1 MRECVGVGGGEG
13 VGEGEGVGV
22 HVRVRTHVRAYARIC
37 IVECLPKTLFHITQ
51 RDTVGGGGG
60 GGGGGGEVG
69 NGGSGGEG
77 ASLGIKSTT
86 GLRQIQDADRNPS
99 QSSPVNYN
107 NTPRT
112 TAISYANPHYS
123 QSLQPPPTLA
133 QHYVDQAH
141 DELGSS
147 AAVAVVQSRSALL
160 SAQPL

>member
-1 MRECVGVGGGEG
+1 MCVC
-13 VGEGEGVGV
+13 
-22 HVRVRTHVRAYARIC
+22 VRTCVHMRIC

-77 ASLGIKSTT
+77 ASLGIRSTT